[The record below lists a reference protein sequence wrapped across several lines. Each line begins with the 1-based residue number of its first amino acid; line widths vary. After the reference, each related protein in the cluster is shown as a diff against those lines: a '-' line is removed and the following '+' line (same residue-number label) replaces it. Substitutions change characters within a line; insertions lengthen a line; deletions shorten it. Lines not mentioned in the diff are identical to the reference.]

1 MLERED
7 RTEAGCKRAL
17 DLCYKSAW
25 EQKEENAKR
34 QCALEIEI
42 AELKSQ
48 FKEMKEKILEDE
60 EYYEMTIEDL

>member
-34 QCALEIEI
+34 QCELEIEI
-42 AELKSQ
+42 AELKGQ
-48 FKEMKEKILEDE
+48 FD
-60 EYYEMTIEDL
+60 